1 MTGVTGLYNPFIEN
15 LKIIK
20 YIKEVIVSRHTRHLS
35 ENMVKHNFKNP
46 EEFAALERQAY
57 DGQLDFNGF
66 PAAEYRYFDRIQDIG
81 YRSRHEG
88 LTRELARSERDKA
101 LKDYRNDIDAL
112 TGNLNAARQYTE
124 SRVRMGALVNE
135 IYKEHSPLGKLR
147 LALEFVELTLHEEGF
162 ARRNL
167 SGTYLEVEKND

>member
-1 MTGVTGLYNPFIEN
+1 
-15 LKIIK
+15 
-20 YIKEVIVSRHTRHLS
+20 
-35 ENMVKHNFKNP
+35 MVKHNFKNP

-66 PAAEYRYFDRIQDIG
+66 PAAEYRYFDRIQGIG

-88 LTRELARSERDKA
+88 LTREQARSERDKA
-101 LKDYRNDIDAL
+101 LKDYRDDIDAL

-124 SRVRMGALVNE
+124 SRVHMGALVDE
-135 IYKEHSPLGKLR
+135 IYKERTPLGKLR
-147 LALEFVELTLHEEGF
+147 LALEFVELTLHEDGF

-167 SGTYLEVEKND
+167 SGTYLEVEKNA

>member
-1 MTGVTGLYNPFIEN
+1 MTL
-15 LKIIK
+15 
-20 YIKEVIVSRHTRHLS
+20 HTLHIS

-46 EEFAALERQAY
+46 EEFAALERNAY
-57 DGQLDFNGF
+57 DGQLDFNEF

-88 LTRELARSERDKA
+88 LTREQARSERGKA

-124 SRVRMGALVNE
+124 SRVRMGALVDE

-147 LALEFVELTLHEEGF
+147 LALEFVEITVGEGGL
-162 ARRNL
+162 ASRNL
-167 SGTYLEVEKND
+167 SENYLEVQE

>member
-1 MTGVTGLYNPFIEN
+1 
-15 LKIIK
+15 
-20 YIKEVIVSRHTRHLS
+20 
-35 ENMVKHNFKNP
+35 MVRHNFKNP

-57 DGQLDFNGF
+57 DGQLDFNEF

-88 LTRELARSERDKA
+88 LTREQARSERDKA
-101 LKDYRNDIDAL
+101 LRDYQDDVYTLTRNL
-112 TGNLNAARQYTE
+112 EAAAEYTD
-124 SRVRMGALVNE
+124 SRVRMGALVDE

-147 LALEFVELTLHEEGF
+147 LALEFVELTLHEDGF

-167 SGTYLEVEKND
+167 SEGYLEVSESD

>member
-1 MTGVTGLYNPFIEN
+1 
-15 LKIIK
+15 
-20 YIKEVIVSRHTRHLS
+20 
-35 ENMVKHNFKNP
+35 MVRHNFKNP
-46 EEFAALERQAY
+46 EEFTALERQAY
-57 DGQLDFNGF
+57 DGQLDFNEF

-81 YRSRHEG
+81 YRSRHED
-88 LTRELARSERDKA
+88 LTREQARSERDKV

-124 SRVRMGALVNE
+124 SRVRMGALANE

-167 SGTYLEVEKND
+167 SEGYMEVEKNA

>member
-46 EEFAALERQAY
+46 EEFAALERNAY
-57 DGQLDFNGF
+57 DGQLDFNEF

-88 LTRELARSERDKA
+88 LTREQARSERDKA
-101 LKDYRNDIDAL
+101 LKDYRDDIDAL

-124 SRVRMGALVNE
+124 SRVRMGALVDE
-135 IYKEHSPLGKLR
+135 IYKEHSPQRKLR

-167 SGTYLEVEKND
+167 SGTYLEVEKNA

>member
-1 MTGVTGLYNPFIEN
+1 MTLQTLHI
-15 LKIIK
+15 
-20 YIKEVIVSRHTRHLS
+20 S
-35 ENMVKHNFKNP
+35 ENMVRHNFKNP

-57 DGQLDFNGF
+57 DGQLDFNEF

-88 LTRELARSERDKA
+88 LTREQARRERDKA
-101 LKDYRNDIDAL
+101 LKDYRDDIDAL

-135 IYKEHSPLGKLR
+135 IYKERTPLGKLR

-167 SGTYLEVEKND
+167 SEGYLEVER